1 MRQRAVRP
9 QELSETKVSLQEAWR
24 GGRAG
29 AIWREGVAGVFGN
42 TPRCVR
48 RHFHPRPP
56 RQSRI
61 NNLGDSEHLR
71 GLKVFSSHQC
81 GPCFLSGWIRCVRV
95 QMGDNPSFPA
105 HPSLSLRPSPG
116 HHGHWDLPLAGK
128 QRCPASSPPLV
139 PRAPLPSPPPLHPTP
154 SLQVSICSELI

>member
-1 MRQRAVRP
+1 MRQRAARP
-9 QELSETKVSLQEAWR
+9 QELSETKVWPQEA
-24 GGRAG
+24 
-29 AIWREGVAGVFGN
+29 WREGVAGVFGN

-61 NNLGDSEHLR
+61 NNLGDSEHWR

-81 GPCFLSGWIRCVRV
+81 GPCLLSGWIRCVRV
-95 QMGDNPSFPA
+95 QMGDTPSFPV

-116 HHGHWDLPLAGK
+116 HHGHWDLPLAGE
-128 QRCPASSPPLV
+128 QRCPASSLPLV
-139 PRAPLPSPPPLHPTP
+139 PRAPLPSPPPHPTP